1 MGVNVELRDGSEI
14 SIRPIEVEDRDLLKE
29 GFDRLSPETRY
40 RRFFSPIDEL
50 SERQLDYLTRVDHH
64 DHEALV
70 AIAPDGSCVGVARFV
85 RTRPEEAE
93 PAVVV
98 VDDWQGRGV
107 ASILLARLVERALD
121 EGITHFNAT
130 VLAGNREPIAAVGRR
145 GQATISRHGSEVE
158 VRVALG
164 AEPAPTPL
172 QLLLR
177 ALAAG
182 TVDPAWAFW
191 QRLLPRRAAS
201 LGNHSQRANVV
212 VTALHPEDG
221 EVAVALTQRMAS
233 AAGSKVV
240 VVAARHPLLDDR
252 ADVEQRARRAAAR
265 LRAHEVDARDVV
277 RAGDLAAIV
286 LDVAIE
292 ERARLIVIGDLPGA
306 DAPGRL
312 LGEPWDHIS
321 RHAPCNVL
329 VAR

>member
-1 MGVNVELRDGSEI
+1 MSDERVELPDGSEI
-14 SIRPIEVEDRDLLKE
+14 SIRPIEVQDRELLRA
-29 GFDRLSPETRY
+29 GFDRLSPESRY

-98 VDDWQGRGV
+98 VDDWQGHGV

-130 VLAGNREPIAAVGRR
+130 VLAGNREPIAAVGRL

-158 VRVALG
+158 VRVALDAG
-164 AEPAPTPL
+164 PSPTPL

-191 QRLLPRRAAS
+191 QRLLPRRAVP
-201 LGNHSQRANVV
+201 LHSQPTNVV
-212 VTALHPEDG
+212 VTAIHPEDG

-265 LRAHEVDARDVV
+265 LRAHKIDARDVI
-277 RAGDLAAIV
+277 RTGDLAAIV

-306 DAPGRL
+306 DATGRL